1 MSLQRA
7 ARILIVVAA
16 AAASAGTLAARSRQ
30 TFRAATDAVSI
41 DVSVRDGS
49 RAITRLQSQD
59 FELIDNGVRQSI
71 EAISIEQVPVDLTLL
86 LDASSSTA
94 QVIERF
100 KERAQ
105 QLAAMLRRDDRVR
118 LVAFSGGVIEVFP
131 LTQAGGRLPL
141 EKLVARG
148 TTSLHEA
155 LLLSLVRSQ
164 SAGHRQLVVVFSDG
178 LDTAASSMRRPWP
191 TVATRADCVLHFVLS
206 GYPGAKPP
214 TARSLRAAAEATG
227 GALHEVRAAST
238 MPSDAFRRVFEDFR
252 QSYVLRY
259 TLTGVRAPGWH
270 EVTVR
275 VMTQTA
281 GATRSAPAAATS
293 AARGVMET

>member
-1 MSLQRA
+1 MSPQRA
-7 ARILIVVAA
+7 AGILIVVA

-118 LVAFSGGVIEVFP
+118 LVAFSGEVIEVFP

-155 LLLSLVRSQ
+155 LLLSLARSQ
-164 SAGHRQLVVVFSDG
+164 SAGHRQLVVMFSDG
-178 LDTAASSMRRPWP
+178 LDTGSVIDAA
-191 TVATRADCVLHFVLS
+191 TVATIATRADCVLHIVLS

-227 GALHEVRAAST
+227 GALHEPGAFDNAV
-238 MPSDAFRRVFEDFR
+238 DAFRRVFEDFR

-259 TLTGVRAPGWH
+259 TLTGVEHQGWH

-275 VMTQTA
+275 VMTPDGGRYTV
-281 GATRSAPAAATS
+281 
-293 AARGVMET
+293 RGRRRYFGG